1 MTKTEYLLTIAQ
13 KAARR
18 TEYLLTIAQ
27 KAARRDHEGVEY
39 YAELHNNDFGQILP
53 QDLVKIMDEVR
64 RIEQYWESTGR

>member
-1 MTKTEYLLTIAQ
+1 MTK
-13 KAARR
+13 

-53 QDLVKIMDEVR
+53 QDLVTIMNEVR
-64 RIEQYWESTGR
+64 RIEQYWEYTDR